1 VKAVILA
8 AGRGTRMMPLTTTR
22 PKMMIPVINRPILEH
37 IVVGLRDAGI
47 RQFLFVTGHLGD
59 QIADYFGDGSD
70 LGVDIDYRPQ
80 DTDTTAKYGTAIAA
94 GLAREFVA
102 EEPFVLTFGDI
113 MTPPENYA
121 ALMAAYQVTP
131 GSAFL
136 CVNRVDDVSSGGA
149 VFVQEG
155 RVVDMIEKPPAGTV
169 ATQFIN
175 SGIFILRP
183 EVFPAIDDL
192 TPSARGEYE
201 LTTALVRTIREG
213 IPTHAHELEGY
224 WSNVGDPAEVMW
236 LTRLLLQRLAA
247 TRTKLERRL
256 HREDRF
262 RGPVFVG
269 KNVDIH
275 PEAHITGPVVIGDNC
290 EIGNAHVGFY
300 TTLGE
305 SCRVAD
311 GARVV
316 SSAVL
321 PGTTIGENSQVGHA
335 LLGSGVRVRRNARL
349 LGTCDQT
356 TVVGDGGVIAAAS

>member
-1 VKAVILA
+1 MAQVAVVQ
-8 AGRGTRMMPLTTTR
+8 PL
-22 PKMMIPVINRPILEH
+22 LEQGH
-37 IVVGLRDAGI
+37 DAGLGCFFHLAD
-47 RQFLFVTGHLGD
+47 RESVQFESPSSLVCDGAPSTC
-59 QIADYFGDGSD
+59 IAF
-70 LGVDIDYRPQ
+70 LCCQAWR
-80 DTDTTAKYGTAIAA
+80 TK
-94 GLAREFVA
+94 
-102 EEPFVLTFGDI
+102 
-113 MTPPENYA
+113 
-121 ALMAAYQVTP
+121 

-136 CVNRVDDVSSGGA
+136 CVNRVDDVSGGGA
-149 VFVQEG
+149 VFVQDG

-169 ATQFIN
+169 ATRFIN

-236 LTRLLLQRLAA
+236 LTRLLLQKLAA
-247 TRTKLERRL
+247 TRRL
-256 HREDRF
+256 DRSPQREGKF

-269 KNVDIH
+269 QNVDIH
-275 PEAHITGPVVIGDNC
+275 PDARITGPVVIGDNC

-300 TTLGE
+300 TTLGA

-321 PGTTIGENSQVGHA
+321 PGTTIGENCHVGHA

-349 LGTCDQT
+349 LGTSEQA
-356 TVVGDGGVIAAAS
+356 TVVGDGRIIAAAS